1 MPRPS
6 MKDARSEQILN
17 AFMRCV
23 ARYGLDGSTLARI
36 SEEAGVG
43 RPLLRHYLG
52 NRDEMVRKLLD
63 HVLKVFADQVEALFD
78 TLPCTDRVAAML
90 DALFGRGTYSSESA
104 AVFAA
109 LVAASERHADLRE
122 PLLGFVYDFEAR
134 IAAEIMNELPAANVQ
149 GVRAVA
155 AGMSAIYFN
164 TDAVMPLRPR
174 AEWRDTQRV
183 AAQMLLDHLYA
194 STCD

>member
-6 MKDARSEQILN
+6 LKDTRTGEILD

-52 NRDEMVRKLLD
+52 NREEMVHRLLD
-63 HVLKVFADQVEALFD
+63 HVLQSFDARVNDLFGTLPPAGRVTALMDALFD
-78 TLPCTDRVAAML
+78 RS
-90 DALFGRGTYSSESA
+90 TYSPDSA

-109 LVAASERHADLRE
+109 LVAASDRYPDIRE
-122 PLLGFVYDFEAR
+122 PLLGFVYDFEASV
-134 IAAEIMNELPAANVQ
+134 AQEISRETPGADPAAV
-149 GVRAVA
+149 AVA
-155 AGMSAIYFN
+155 AGGISAIYFN
-164 TDAVMPLRPR
+164 TDAVMPLRPKNG
-174 AEWRDTQRV
+174 WRDLQRR
-183 AAQMLLDHLYA
+183 AAQMLLDQVRQVGR
-194 STCD
+194 S

>member
-6 MKDARSEQILN
+6 LKDTRTEEILD

-52 NRDEMVRKLLD
+52 NRDEMVRQLLD
-63 HVLKVFADQVEALFD
+63 HVLQVFDARSKSLFD
-78 TLPCTDRVAAML
+78 TLPQVGRVEAMI
-90 DALFGRGTYSSESA
+90 DALFGRSAYSPDNA

-109 LVAASERHADLRE
+109 LVAASERYEEIRR

-134 IAAEIMNELPAANVQ
+134 LTQEILHEYPDADKKAVTAAASGI
-149 GVRAVA
+149 
-155 AGMSAIYFN
+155 SAIYFN
-164 TDAVMPLRPR
+164 TDAVMPLKPQDG
-174 AEWRDTQRV
+174 WRDLQRR
-183 AAQMLLDHLYA
+183 AAQILLDAVLPGV
-194 STCD
+194 S

>member
-6 MKDARSEQILN
+6 LKETRSEQILD

-23 ARYGLDGSTLARI
+23 ARFGLDGSTQARI

-63 HVLKVFADQVEALFD
+63 HVLLVFAVQVEALFD
-78 TLPCTDRVAAML
+78 SLPPTDRIDALM
-90 DALFGRGTYSSESA
+90 DALFGRDAYSSESA

-109 LVAASERHADLRE
+109 LVAASERHAGLRA
-122 PLLGFVYDFEAR
+122 PLLGFVHDFEAR
-134 IAAEIMNELPAANVQ
+134 IAVEIAAERSAADK
-149 GVRAVA
+149 RDIRTIA
-155 AGMSAIYFN
+155 AGVSAIYFN
-164 TDAVMPLRPR
+164 TDAVMPLRPGVD
-174 AEWRDTQRV
+174 WRDTQRA
-183 AAQMLLDHLYA
+183 AAQMLIDHLSGA
-194 STCD
+194 SCD